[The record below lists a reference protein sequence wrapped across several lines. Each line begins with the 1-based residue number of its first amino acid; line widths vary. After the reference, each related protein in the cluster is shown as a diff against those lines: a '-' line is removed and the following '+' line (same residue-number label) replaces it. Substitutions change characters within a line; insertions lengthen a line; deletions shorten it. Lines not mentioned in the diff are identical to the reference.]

1 MAGLMP
7 KVFEEASLSGE
18 LRLSGRK
25 LKDFPKTAAKYNL
38 SDTVIA
44 DLSRNRLCELP
55 EDVTGFPFLET
66 LLMYHNSLRSIPES
80 IRGLYSLS
88 FLDLRRNLLTS
99 LPRELC
105 FLPIEVLL
113 VSNNRLISLPDEL
126 GRMTELT
133 ELDAAC
139 NQITHLPAR
148 MSDLKNLK
156 SLSLRNNQLVYL
168 PRDIT
173 GLKLVSLDVSCNRI
187 ASLPVELRHM
197 TDLVRLE
204 LSSNPLTS
212 PPASLC
218 IRGLVHVFK
227 YLDTMALK
235 EEKTRNGGTYDG
247 NTTLRRNAAAKHC
260 SGPLSDL
267 QKIRRQNVDSGY
279 STSDGYDKRWSQELT
294 TTTNSNG
301 TTTVTDNGHSSSKWS
316 PTMAQSIFNN
326 DKQSPNPSN
335 YSQFQSQTSGN
346 STPTLTSPVGSNNNT
361 LTSSQSSVSEYSKTS
376 DSVDNTNTPKRSLN
390 GNNREYKE
398 ALRQQRNQDAHA
410 IYRPKEP
417 AKDQT
422 LPTTV
427 TTQESPPNQ
436 NTSIKSN
443 TSTPTSTHIQNGSNS
458 TASTNSSLSPQCAHN
473 STIKHIGS
481 TANGSNTSNGS
492 TESVNSN
499 VSNGTTVPIIL
510 KSPLRGDKPI
520 QKVTPSRN
528 STPIKY
534 HPQPQVTSPTNG
546 NVSIANKLNSTTTTT
561 KEYNAYIK
569 PNSPAKQNTIN
580 CSNGSPATNLTNTP
594 KTNGNIKSGQKS
606 PRSVSWNRDS
616 PAEKLSFTM
625 RREFDRQKEE
635 SELIEQLR
643 KAIESR
649 LKMTLPKDVG
659 SALTDGV
666 VLCHLANHVRPR
678 SVGSIHVPSP
688 AVPKLTMA
696 RCRRNVDNFL
706 DACRKIG
713 VDEELICSCA
723 DIVPAD
729 DVQSCD
735 STTMDEC
742 QKATMKT
749 EHHDIN
755 MDVSPPNVAAMYR
768 TVAALLSIADFNAQ
782 RLTGSAKQTTNVT
795 NTTNTGIHCEGLM
808 IDEHD
813 SYNRYFKQIGI
824 HFQKSA
830 HLLLDNQPT
839 DPCKTVECEKLT
851 TTATTTTTDADH
863 FNEYSLIVDFD
874 CSASN
879 DQYDT
884 EQYAMQSS
892 SLCCSTSTNP
902 TTTTTP
908 NLKQEIELAS
918 NINNSICYNTSISNN
933 NNVNKP
939 MEVNVVDKRSL
950 PVQTRRKTPNTLNLI
965 LSNTTILNTSPSSS
979 TSSTVT
985 DVVTTKKRKLT
996 GLKRTYKQMSNTK
1009 YSERFELNGIIE
1021 ECEYDSDIGKF
1032 NCKVGTSDQLMSD
1045 TSSGSYEFSEETA
1058 TIRTNSA
1065 SSNED
1070 QSLNDLNLTPK
1081 HRNNETNQTNEWFNL
1096 NKSEK
1101 IVMKRI
1107 EFFENINNS
1116 PGEPKSN
1123 THKDEDT
1130 SLSTF
1135 ICLSSFIL
1143 SLIYIFFYPLSN

>member
-7 KVFEEASLSGE
+7 KVFEEANLSGE

-80 IRGLYSLS
+80 IRGLHSLS
-88 FLDLRRNLLTS
+88 FLDLRSNLLTS

-113 VSNNRLISLPDEL
+113 VSNNRLIALPDEL
-126 GRMTELT
+126 GRMEQLT

-168 PRDIT
+168 PRDVT
-173 GLKLVSLDVSCNRI
+173 CLKLVSLDVSCNRI
-187 ASLPVELRHM
+187 ATLPVELRLM
-197 TDLVRLE
+197 TDLVHLE

-218 IRGLVHVFK
+218 VRGLVHVFK
-227 YLDTMALK
+227 YLDTMAMK
-235 EEKTRNGGTYDG
+235 EEKTRNGTYDG
-247 NTTLRRNAAAKHC
+247 NTTLRRKAAATLN
-260 SGPLSDL
+260 SGPLTEL

-279 STSDGYDKRWSQELT
+279 STSDGFDKRWSQELAT
-294 TTTNSNG
+294 SNG
-301 TTTVTDNGHSSSKWS
+301 TPTAAAAATTVTDNGNASKWS
-316 PTMAQSIFNN
+316 PTQTKSVLSSE
-326 DKQSPNPSN
+326 KQSPSTAS
-335 YSQFQSQTSGN
+335 YSQFQPQSSGN
-346 STPTLTSPVGSNNNT
+346 STPTLSSPAGSNNNT
-361 LTSSQSSVSEYSKTS
+361 LTSNQSNIS
-376 DSVDNTNTPKRSLN
+376 DYIKPSDLADSTTPTRSLN

-398 ALRQQRNQDAHA
+398 ALRQQRNQDSHS

-417 AKDQT
+417 AKEQT
-422 LPTTV
+422 SPV
-427 TTQESPPNQ
+427 SAQESPSNA
-436 NTSIKSN
+436 TTTKSN
-443 TSTPTSTHIQNGSNS
+443 TSTPTSTQIQNSSSS
-458 TASTNSSLSPQCAHN
+458 TASTNSPLSPRFAHN
-473 STIKHIGS
+473 SSVKYVGPTTLNTNGS
-481 TANGSNTSNGS
+481 TVSNGS
-492 TESVNSN
+492 SESINSN
-499 VSNGTTVPIIL
+499 VSNGTTPITSI

-534 HPQPQVTSPTNG
+534 NHQQVTSPTNG
-546 NVSIANKLNSTTTTT
+546 NVTIASKLNATTT

-569 PNSPAKQNTIN
+569 PNSPAKPNTIN
-580 CSNGSPATNLTNTP
+580 CSNGSPAINLNSTP
-594 KTNGNIKSGQKS
+594 KTNGSNKSAGQKS

-643 KAIESR
+643 KSIESR
-649 LKMTLPKDVG
+649 LKMTLPKDIG

-723 DIVPAD
+723 DIVPTM
-729 DVQSCD
+729 
-735 STTMDEC
+735 TTTTTDGIQMSDATTLDNQIADEC
-742 QKATMKT
+742 TTNT
-749 EHHDIN
+749 EHRASL
-755 MDVSPPNVAAMYR
+755 DVSPPPNAAAMYR
-768 TVAALLSIADFNAQ
+768 TVAALLAMAEIPSCF
-782 RLTGSAKQTTNVT
+782 TGSAKQTHAT
-795 NTTNTGIHCEGLM
+795 NTTNTGNYSDGTV
-808 IDEHD
+808 DEID
-813 SYNRYFKQIGI
+813 SYNQYFKQIGI

-830 HLLLDNQPT
+830 NRVLLLENQPEN
-839 DPCKTVECEKLT
+839 PSKSECHT
-851 TTATTTTTDADH
+851 IDGDH
-863 FNEYSLIVDFD
+863 FNEYSSIDDID

-879 DQYDT
+879 ANDQT
-884 EQYAMQSS
+884 MQCS
-892 SLCCSTSTNP
+892 SLCSSSASTNQP
-902 TTTTTP
+902 TYDHC
-908 NLKQEIELAS
+908 LIEHAIELPNDCSS
-918 NINNSICYNTSISNN
+918 NINSISNSVIN
-933 NNVNKP
+933 NNNLVEPNADC
-939 MEVNVVDKRSL
+939 VDARSL
-950 PVQTRRKTPNTLNLI
+950 PVQTRRKIPNTLNLI
-965 LSNTTILNTSPSSS
+965 MSNTTILNASS
-979 TSSTVT
+979 TSTSPTGG
-985 DVVTTKKRKLT
+985 VVTTKKRKMSN
-996 GLKRTYKQMSNTK
+996 LKRTYKQMNNTK
-1009 YSERFELNGIIE
+1009 YSDRFALNGITE

-1032 NCKVGTSDQLMSD
+1032 NCKIGTSDQLMSD

-1058 TIRTNSA
+1058 TIRTDSA

-1081 HRNNETNQTNEWFNL
+1081 HRNHDTNHTIEWFNF

-1107 EFFENINNS
+1107 EFFENINNKT
-1116 PGEPKSN
+1116 ETKPK
-1123 THKDEDT
+1123 TDENLI
-1130 SLSTF
+1130 SSI
-1135 ICLSSFIL
+1135 ICMASFIFAVL
-1143 SLIYIFFYPLSN
+1143 FLFFFPLAS